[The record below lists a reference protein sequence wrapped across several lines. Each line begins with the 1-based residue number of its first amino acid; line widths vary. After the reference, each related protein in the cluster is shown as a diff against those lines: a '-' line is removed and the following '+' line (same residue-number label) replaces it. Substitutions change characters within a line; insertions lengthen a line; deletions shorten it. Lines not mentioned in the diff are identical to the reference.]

1 MRKNLIQYVR
11 NKLKDRN
18 YEQEADGKC
27 LNKYMN
33 DYTGISLEVF
43 GSFASALSTKES
55 DLDLRIN
62 DFYSYKYLNIVKVSR
77 DLTHVPGDVTDDI
90 WRSQGRLEELDHL
103 RHARVPVLKMKDRNT
118 GIEFDVTQGS
128 SQVNNRHIKI
138 CRRAQTVYPTIKET
152 ILCLKSYL
160 KHRGCN

>member
-1 MRKNLIQYVR
+1 MVQFVR

-33 DYTGISLEVF
+33 DYTGINLEVF
-43 GSFASALSTKES
+43 GSFAAALSTKES

-62 DFYSYKYLNIVKVSR
+62 DFYSYKYLNLTKISR

-90 WRSQGRLEELDHL
+90 WRS
-103 RHARVPVLKMKDRNT
+103 
-118 GIEFDVTQGS
+118 
-128 SQVNNRHIKI
+128 
-138 CRRAQTVYPTIKET
+138 
-152 ILCLKSYL
+152 
-160 KHRGCN
+160 